1 MLSSYLINEFET
13 TIQTEVNF
21 LSILLPFQ
29 LVSFVWPLFPILS
42 KENVK
47 LWSAHVDVLE
57 NTSVLRETHSFWG
70 SLKKWILERIHI
82 KMSLSY
88 HYKSVRLFLYPME
101 QYI

>member
-82 KMSLSY
+82 KGY
-88 HYKSVRLFLYPME
+88 HCKSVRLFLYSME